1 MQNPQR
7 AISALGLLVTC
18 MYTGK
23 AKKNVIYPCVRCSYG
38 ELNVHPFVLAGKI
51 GDRPSGIYPQ
61 PDTTEFPTE
70 DILLIAMERVTVLFD
85 RYAKTQFCIL
95 QLLSDFLRTD
105 WSRSIADEST
115 DHRND
120 PTVAQFVFVFVAR
133 GIFRENS
140 IELDVK
146 TFDITVK
153 TN

>member
-23 AKKNVIYPCVRCSYG
+23 TKKSVIYPCVRCSYG
-38 ELNVHPFVLAGKI
+38 ELDVYPFVLAGKI

-85 RYAKTQFCIL
+85 RYVQKQFYIL
-95 QLLSDFLRTD
+95 Q
-105 WSRSIADEST
+105 
-115 DHRND
+115 
-120 PTVAQFVFVFVAR
+120 
-133 GIFRENS
+133 
-140 IELDVK
+140 
-146 TFDITVK
+146 
-153 TN
+153 

>member
-1 MQNPQR
+1 M
-7 AISALGLLVTC
+7 
-18 MYTGK
+18 
-23 AKKNVIYPCVRCSYG
+23 
-38 ELNVHPFVLAGKI
+38 LAGKI

-85 RYAKTQFCIL
+85 RYAKTQFYIL
-95 QLLSDFLRTD
+95 QKLSDFSRTD
-105 WSRSIADEST
+105 WSRSMADEST

-120 PTVAQFVFVFVAR
+120 ATVAQFVFVFVSR
-133 GIFRENS
+133 GIFRGNS
-140 IELDVK
+140 IEVDVK

>member
-23 AKKNVIYPCVRCSYG
+23 AKKSIYPCVRCSYG
-38 ELNVHPFVLAGKI
+38 ELHVHRFVPAGKI

-85 RYAKTQFCIL
+85 RYVNT
-95 QLLSDFLRTD
+95 
-105 WSRSIADEST
+105 
-115 DHRND
+115 
-120 PTVAQFVFVFVAR
+120 
-133 GIFRENS
+133 
-140 IELDVK
+140 
-146 TFDITVK
+146 
-153 TN
+153 